1 MQVKDLKRESYCSI
15 LSSPIKAGVWWR
27 HMRINNLHL
36 ADLET
41 KSLKILYK
49 TFFGEKLKALIKPCV
64 YPQSDS

>member
-36 ADLET
+36 SDLEA
-41 KSLKILYK
+41 KNL
-49 TFFGEKLKALIKPCV
+49 
-64 YPQSDS
+64 